1 MTPRALANSPLAIAV
16 LAGFAMFTWTC
27 GYEATQGEASP
38 GPVAS
43 TVGAEE
49 PAQVE
54 EEPAVEVAEVEG
66 PAEEEAP
73 LFDPAELRL
82 LSELD
87 PENPYGLPIAVQDQ
101 DGHSLARFHAAL
113 ERAARGEGKARAIFY
128 GASHVA
134 SDLFTGLLRRELQAR
149 FGDGGHGFVLP
160 AHPWRSYRHRGVQIE
175 STRRLWDATRV
186 RANSRDVDYFGL
198 HGVYVESER
207 SGARGEV
214 RTTHVGDVGRAVGV
228 FDLYYMA
235 QPDGGDFDV
244 YIDGTRARRVETR
257 ADEAGPGYATF
268 RVEDGEHELEVR
280 VRGNGPVR
288 IFGVSLEREQ
298 PGFVLDT
305 LGING
310 ARVRAHLLWEDS
322 LYREHLRRR
331 DPDLVVLAY
340 GTNESGDDSPIE
352 RYEERLNQVVAR
364 VRETVPDASCLLVG
378 PSDRPVRVDRETF
391 EDRPRTAQIVE
402 VQHRVALAHG
412 CGFFDLVAFSGGPL
426 SMVEWAAAEPP
437 FAAPDHVH
445 YTRRGYTRLGEIMLD
460 ALMEGYEGPDASI
473 TAAPNTPP
481 VAAVQP

>member
-1 MTPRALANSPLAIAV
+1 
-16 LAGFAMFTWTC
+16 MFIWTC
-27 GYEATQGEASP
+27 GYEATQEVSP
-38 GPVAS
+38 GPVSS
-43 TVGAEE
+43 TAGDEQPAPAEPE
-49 PAQVE
+49 PDI
-54 EEPAVEVAEVEG
+54 VEVAEVE
-66 PAEEEAP
+66 PAAEEL

-87 PENPYGLPIAVQDQ
+87 PDDPYGLPIAIQDR
-101 DGHSLARFHAAL
+101 DGESMARFHAAL
-113 ERAARGEGKARAIFY
+113 ERAARGRGKARAIFY

-149 FGDGGHGFVLP
+149 FGDAGHGFVLP

-186 RANSRDVDYFGL
+186 RANSRDVDWFGL

-214 RTTHVGDVGRAVGV
+214 RTTHRGDVGRAVGV
-228 FDLYYMA
+228 FDLYYLA
-235 QPDGGDFDV
+235 QPGGGDFDV
-244 YIDGTRARRVETR
+244 YIDGTRARRVETA
-257 ADEAGPGYATF
+257 ADAMGPGYATF

-288 IFGVSLEREQ
+288 IFGVSMEREQ

-310 ARVRAHLLWEDS
+310 ARARAHLLWEDT

-352 RYEERLNQVVAR
+352 RYEERLSQVIAR

-426 SMVEWAAAEPP
+426 SMVEWAAADPP

-445 YTRRGYTRLGEIMLD
+445 YTRRGYTRLGEIMLT
-460 ALMEGYEGPDASI
+460 ALMERYEGPDASI
-473 TAAPNTPP
+473 APAPDTEP
-481 VAAVQP
+481 VAAAP